1 MRKSLLAAAVATG
14 SVLLTASPAASA
26 MTYTLEPTDL
36 DGVAGIVVN
45 VTQQQLGGTLCP
57 CTKIPY
63 PADGLHIAQGVAAL
77 ESAPLEAGDIVLGY
91 SGGSVVISAYLNSHT
106 PPPGVKF
113 VLLGDTS
120 NPNGKFV
127 ATGLLSLFGG
137 GIPLDTPNPVTI
149 ISRQYDGW
157 ADWPNNFLAPGYVL
171 AVMNAVYGANT
182 IHNDYTEASLLNNG
196 ANVTWTQGNITYE
209 LVPTQK
215 LPINLGFR
223 YIGLGWVADALDAL
237 ERPLIDAAY
246 TNRPSPTAAQLA
258 ASTSEQAI
266 VPSPNQ
272 IPGPPEPVVTLNPP
286 PTASVLAGGTSR
298 TPTLAAA
305 RVATKPVTSAS
316 TVSHPTAAPRPGGV
330 GSAEARLPG
339 SNSPRRGTNSEVTNP
354 RTTKPAEA
362 ASHRASK
369 SSLPSQGLSGERN
382 DGGNVSGSRGK

>member
-1 MRKSLLAAAVATG
+1 MLF
-14 SVLLTASPAASA
+14 TASPAASA

-36 DGVAGIVVN
+36 DGVVGVVMN
-45 VTQQQLGGTLCP
+45 VTQQQLAGTLCP

-63 PADGLHIAQGVAAL
+63 PADGLHTAQGAAAL
-77 ESAPLEAGDIVLGY
+77 ASAPLQAGDIVLGY

-106 PPPGVKF
+106 PPPGVRF

-120 NPNGKFV
+120 NPNGTFV
-127 ATGLLSLFGG
+127 ATGLLALFGG
-137 GIPLDTPNPVTI
+137 GIPLDTPDPVTI

-157 ADWPNNFLAPGYVL
+157 ADWPNNIFALGYQL

-182 IHNDYTEASLLNNG
+182 IHNDYTEASLLNNA

-209 LVPTQK
+209 LVPTQN
-215 LPINLGFR
+215 LPINRGFR
-223 YIGLGWVADALDAL
+223 DIGLGWVADALDAL

-258 ASTSEQAI
+258 ASTSVQAK

-272 IPGPPEPVVTLNPP
+272 LPGPPEPVVTLSPP
-286 PTASVLAGGTSR
+286 PTASVLAGGTSP
-298 TPTLAAA
+298 TPAFAAA

-330 GSAEARLPG
+330 GSVEARPPG
-339 SNSPRRGTNSEVTNP
+339 SNSPRRGTNSAVTNS

-362 ASHRASK
+362 ASHTASK